1 MNFWYSN
8 YFEINMVDIF
18 IDFWM
23 LVNIELIELI
33 YCINMNIN
41 CDCCYLYWLIYEYG
55 IFFLELL
62 F

>member
-1 MNFWYSN
+1 
-8 YFEINMVDIF
+8 MVNIF
-18 IDFWM
+18 KDFWM